1 MFYRYRR
8 KIDASPPMTLYYYA
22 IMETVINKN
31 QFVSQKGVLLLP
43 WKITVHFQSPL
54 HDINDPV

>member
-1 MFYRYRR
+1 
-8 KIDASPPMTLYYYA
+8 MTLYYYA